1 LQFVVA
7 QSPRYQTDLQKP
19 GLKYPVTCHRS
30 LEGYEKTRFHYHS
43 YAEGETIVDK
53 KQAERIEIKIETEDP
68 RSGRSLV
75 PMLIAGLVLG
85 VIGMVIALIFT

>member
-1 LQFVVA
+1 M
-7 QSPRYQTDLQKP
+7 
-19 GLKYPVTCHRS
+19 
-30 LEGYEKTRFHYHS
+30 
-43 YAEGETIVDK
+43 DK

>member
-1 LQFVVA
+1 MEC
-7 QSPRYQTDLQKP
+7 
-19 GLKYPVTCHRS
+19 PVTCHRF
-30 LEGYEKTRFHYHS
+30 LEDHQKAGFHYHP
-43 YAEGETIVDK
+43 YVEGETIVDK
-53 KQAERIEIKIETEDP
+53 KQAERIEVKIETEDP

>member
-1 LQFVVA
+1 MVGVPGKL
-7 QSPRYQTDLQKP
+7 SPQLEDHGKAEFRYH
-19 GLKYPVTCHRS
+19 V
-30 LEGYEKTRFHYHS
+30 

-53 KQAERIEIKIETEDP
+53 KQPERIEIEIETEDP

-85 VIGMVIALIFT
+85 VIGMVIALVLS

>member
-1 LQFVVA
+1 MA
-7 QSPRYQTDLQKP
+7 QSQHHQP
-19 GLKYPVTCHRS
+19 GLQIPGSEYPVTCHRF
-30 LEGYEKTRFHYHS
+30 LEDHEKAGFHYHS
-43 YAEGETIVDK
+43 YVEGEIIVDK